1 MTNREYAAV
10 VAAVLRT
17 ARLRASSEAAL
28 QESIRDTL
36 TAAKLEFEREKPL
49 GPKDRPDFLLAAGA
63 VPIEAK
69 ARYPKKAIY
78 RQLCRYAE
86 HQGVD
91 AIILVTGTA
100 MGMPA
105 EINGKPIHV
114 VSIGMGMLGC

>member
-1 MTNREYAAV
+1 MTDQHHAAI
-10 VAAVLRT
+10 VAGVLRS

-28 QESIRDTL
+28 QTSIQDAL
-36 TAAKLEFEREKPL
+36 AGAAVPFEREKPL
-49 GPKDRPDFLLAAGA
+49 GPRDRPDFLLAGGA

-86 HQGVD
+86 HDGVV
-91 AIILVTGTA
+91 ALILVTGTA

-105 EINGKPIHV
+105 AINGKPVHV